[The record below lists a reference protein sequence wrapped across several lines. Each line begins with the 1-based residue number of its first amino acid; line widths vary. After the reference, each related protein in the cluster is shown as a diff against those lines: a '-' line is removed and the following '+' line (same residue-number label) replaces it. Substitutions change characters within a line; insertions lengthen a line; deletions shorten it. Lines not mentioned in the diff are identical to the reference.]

1 MMKFRTKILQAGKT
15 ATGIEFPAPV
25 VEALAAGKRPP
36 VRVTINGHTYR
47 STVAVMGGKYMLGI
61 SAEVRAAAGV
71 AGGDVVDVDVELDA
85 APREVTVP
93 PELRKALARH
103 PEAKKLFDRLSYSK
117 KRLYTVPIEKAK
129 TAETRQRHLDKAV
142 GELGKAVG

>member
-1 MMKFRTKILQAGKT
+1 MQFRTKVLQAGKT
-15 ATGIEFPAPV
+15 ATGIEFPSKI
-25 VEALAAGKRPP
+25 VEALGAGKRPP

-71 AGGDVVDVDVELDA
+71 AGGDMVDVYVELDD
-85 APREVTVP
+85 APREVSVP
-93 PELRKALARH
+93 PALRQALSRK
-103 PEAKKLFDRLSYSK
+103 PTAKKAFEQLSYSK

-129 TAETRQRHLDKAV
+129 TEETRQRHLDRALH
-142 GELGKAVG
+142 ELGGRDL